1 MARLSEIYGRLLDA
15 LVVAACVLLLLMTVM
30 IGADVVS
37 RNLGGGGVSVSNEL
51 SEDILYLMTLL
62 VAPWLLRQ
70 GQHIRVDII
79 LRALPVRV
87 AWLLEWFGD
96 LVGFFCCLYFVWY
109 GWLNTVASYNAG
121 SINIKT
127 LVTPEWWTLAPL
139 SLGFALLAIEF
150 IFRMHRLALAEIG
163 LREDAVS
170 AA

>member
-1 MARLSEIYGRLLDA
+1 MARLSEWYGRLLDA

-37 RNLGGGGVSVSNEL
+37 RNLGGGGVPMSNEI

-62 VAPWLLRQ
+62 AAPWLLRQ

-79 LRALPVRV
+79 LRTLPVRV
-87 AWLLEWFGD
+87 AWLLEWLGD
-96 LVGFFCCLYFVWY
+96 IV
-109 GWLNTVASYNAG
+109 SNAR

-139 SLGFALLAIEF
+139 PLGFTLLAIEF
-150 IFRMHRLALAEIG
+150 MFRMHRLASAEVG
-163 LREDAVS
+163 LRDDAVS